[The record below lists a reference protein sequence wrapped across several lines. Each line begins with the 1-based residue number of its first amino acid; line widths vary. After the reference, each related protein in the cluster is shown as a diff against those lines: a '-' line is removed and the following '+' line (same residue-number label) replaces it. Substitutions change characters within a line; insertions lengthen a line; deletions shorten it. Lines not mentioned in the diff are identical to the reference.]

1 MKTSIYRA
9 QRAKK
14 SEHKCEH
21 QHGEKTIAAGMFR
34 YFEHKSNGKND
45 HKKKKNEHYASGPTF
60 TYTIRNLESSF
71 QFLPSSGAVSIHIF

>member
-21 QHGEKTIAAGMFR
+21 KHGGKAIAAGMFR
-34 YFEHKSNGKND
+34 YFEHKSNGKN
-45 HKKKKNEHYASGPTF
+45 EH
-60 TYTIRNLESSF
+60 
-71 QFLPSSGAVSIHIF
+71 

>member
-21 QHGEKTIAAGMFR
+21 KHGQKAIAAGMFC
-34 YFEHKSNGKND
+34 YLKHKSNGKNE
-45 HKKKKNEHYASGPTF
+45 HKKKQNKHYASGPNF
-60 TYTIRNLESSF
+60 GLRGYGSASS
-71 QFLPSSGAVSIHIF
+71 LKMI